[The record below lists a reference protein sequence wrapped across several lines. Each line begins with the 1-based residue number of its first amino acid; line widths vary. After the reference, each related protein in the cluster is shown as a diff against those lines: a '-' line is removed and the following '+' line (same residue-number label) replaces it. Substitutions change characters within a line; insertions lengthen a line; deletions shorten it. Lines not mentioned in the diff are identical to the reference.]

1 MKLKFN
7 RLHNS
12 TPRTLVLTLLPT
24 TPALEPRDRA
34 IDNLFLRRRHNA
46 SSIDS
51 RLNMSN
57 WIHWDIIEPLCRCDI
72 LVVLAVGEML
82 VAALGRGF
90 VVAVAED
97 QSGGE
102 DVDANMKMS
111 YCYCLGRRG
120 GLTTSSRGT
129 DIPA

>member
-1 MKLKFN
+1 MKLKLN
-7 RLHNS
+7 RLHNI
-12 TPRTLVLTLLPT
+12 TPRTLMLTLLPT
-24 TPALEPRDRA
+24 TPPLKPRDRP
-34 IDNLFLRRRHNA
+34 IDNLFLGRRHDA

-51 RLNMSN
+51 RLDMSN
-57 WIHWDIIEPLCRCDI
+57 WIHRDIIEPLCRCDI

-82 VAALGRGF
+82 AAALGRAF

-97 QSGGE
+97 QSRGE
-102 DVDANMKMS
+102 DIDADMKMS
-111 YCYCLGRRG
+111 YCYCLGGKG